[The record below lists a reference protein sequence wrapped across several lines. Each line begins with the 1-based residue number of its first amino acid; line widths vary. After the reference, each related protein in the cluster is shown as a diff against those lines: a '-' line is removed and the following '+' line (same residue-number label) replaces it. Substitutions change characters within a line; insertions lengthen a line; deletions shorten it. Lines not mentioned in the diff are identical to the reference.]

1 MMKKIKF
8 SFAAKKKLWV
18 GDGFYVHPLLRPQE
32 GLYQF
37 TCPFILMDYSPPF
50 EFGKTS
56 KRRGVGEHPHRGF
69 ETVTFAFKGEVEHR
83 DSSGGGGLIKPGDV
97 QWMTAGEGVVHDEF
111 HSESFSKKGGL
122 FEMVQ
127 LWVNLP
133 KKHKMTKPKY
143 QSISDNIIP
152 KLVLNGKTQLRVIAG
167 KLLSTEGPA
176 STFSTINIYDITC
189 SSEDTIELSL
199 DDGSNTII
207 LVRDGE
213 IMLEGN
219 VFEKNTLV
227 VFEQAGQK
235 LKFKA
240 TKNFKG
246 LLLNGMPINEP
257 IFSYGPFVMN
267 TKEEIEKALSDYE
280 KGKMGNLN

>member
-8 SFAAKKKLWV
+8 SFAAEKKLWV

-37 TCPFILMDYSPPF
+37 TSPFILMDYSPPF

-83 DSSGGGGLIKPGDV
+83 DSSGGGGLIRPGDV

-143 QSISDNIIP
+143 QSISENIIP

-219 VFEKNTLV
+219 IFEKNTLV

-267 TKEEIEKALSDYE
+267 TEEEIEKALSDYE

>member
-1 MMKKIKF
+1 MLKKIKF
-8 SFAAKKKLWV
+8 SFAAEKKLWV

-37 TCPFILMDYSPPF
+37 TSPFILMDYSPPF
-50 EFGKTS
+50 EFSKTS

-83 DSSGGGGLIKPGDV
+83 DSSGGGGLIRPGDV

-111 HSESFSKKGGL
+111 HSESFSKEGGL

-152 KLVLNGKTQLRVIAG
+152 KLVFNGKTQLRVIAG

-227 VFEQAGQK
+227 IFEQAGQK

-267 TKEEIEKALSDYE
+267 TEEEIEKALSDYE

>member
-1 MMKKIKF
+1 
-8 SFAAKKKLWV
+8 
-18 GDGFYVHPLLRPQE
+18 
-32 GLYQF
+32 
-37 TCPFILMDYSPPF
+37 
-50 EFGKTS
+50 
-56 KRRGVGEHPHRGF
+56 
-69 ETVTFAFKGEVEHR
+69 
-83 DSSGGGGLIKPGDV
+83 
-97 QWMTAGEGVVHDEF
+97 
-111 HSESFSKKGGL
+111 
-122 FEMVQ
+122 MVQ

-267 TKEEIEKALSDYE
+267 TEEEIEKALSDYE